1 MWSHKVGSRRL
12 RVAALLAILLAC
24 GAPGA
29 QAHPHALIVYSI
41 ALSLS
46 PDGVDRVGFVFTFD
60 SLFSAIILRDVG
72 EGDPAVVLR
81 NHERSLRQV
90 PFEIQIAFNGAPVE
104 LESPTDLRVSTAGG
118 QVTYRFVV
126 PLRGRL
132 LAPGTIDISVDDP
145 GMFAAFAL
153 RAAAPVEI
161 EASGP
166 FTASCHRARTPTGA
180 PGPVRCQYLESRET
194 PDTRR

>member
-1 MWSHKVGSRRL
+1 M
-12 RVAALLAILLAC
+12 RVPALLAVLLAS
-24 GAPGA
+24 GAASA

-41 ALSLS
+41 ALTLS
-46 PDGVDRVGFVFTFD
+46 ADGVDRVGFAFMFD
-60 SLFSAIILRDVG
+60 PLFSAIILRDVG
-72 EGDPAVVLR
+72 EGDPVVVLSK
-81 NHERSLRQV
+81 HERSLRQV
-90 PFEIQIAFNGAPVE
+90 PFEIEIAFNGAPVE

-118 QVTYRFVV
+118 QITYRFVV

-132 LAPGTIDISVDDP
+132 LPPGTIDVSVDDP

-180 PGPVRCQYLESRET
+180 PGPVRCQYLESPE
-194 PDTRR
+194 TRR